1 MICKELLHLHAHSTD
16 CSLQLAC
23 YSEICCF
30 PINNYLHRWSI
41 LLSVANEDLAQ
52 SLHYC
57 LCRQFMKFHPFLTGH
72 CTDLCS
78 LVISSSWHNHCK
90 VSLRG
95 TTQSTDNAGV
105 TWRSHTWTF
114 NPFPHMWSHSNGSE
128 WWLWQQDFSH
138 NLQHVDVSSL
148 FENVLF
154 KTDNL
159 VSFGKSCKLFS
170 QFRLWPWGMLLFDQ
184 DKLT

>member
-41 LLSVANEDLAQ
+41 LLSVANEDLAET
-52 SLHYC
+52 LHYC

-114 NPFPHMWSHSNGSE
+114 NPFPHCSRGVIQMALNG
-128 WWLWQQDFSH
+128 DFD
-138 NLQHVDVSSL
+138 NTILAITSS
-148 FENVLF
+148 
-154 KTDNL
+154 
-159 VSFGKSCKLFS
+159 
-170 QFRLWPWGMLLFDQ
+170 MLMSALSL
-184 DKLT
+184 KMYCEKRTI